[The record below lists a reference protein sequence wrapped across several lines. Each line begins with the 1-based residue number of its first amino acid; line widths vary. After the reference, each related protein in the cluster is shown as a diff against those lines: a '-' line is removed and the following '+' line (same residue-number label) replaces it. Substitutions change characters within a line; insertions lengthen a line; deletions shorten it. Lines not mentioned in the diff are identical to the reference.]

1 MQRIRF
7 TYKSSV
13 VHPSVF
19 LLLYF
24 RMVGIYVFEGF
35 FDLGEEREERL
46 LHCLSKTG
54 GGKLLKQGYDFDMEL
69 FLVADQEDWSRYE
82 ERYGKKTDAEEM
94 WPGRII
100 IFADECRSISTDKTE
115 GDAEYIVYK
124 KEKDGELLNDIINK
138 VAHMGIISEDMQKDL
153 LECGKTYVEHKVWTL
168 SLLGKYFYVAE
179 DDAQY
184 EEVKSRYRLTVRS
197 MLKILESQSS
207 KWGDIRCIYIQ
218 YAVLNMAYEANLYCK
233 RKNRTPMFKS
243 QSLISICRMLLDGR
257 RGLGA
262 MEDSFNLLLAQMYD
276 DLLKDSNMAYKYYLQ
291 SCKDYNAYVY
301 YRKGNYWQDEKDYKK
316 ASRYYSQSVR
326 IYPQYY
332 RAWYMLGCCYML
344 MERYTD
350 ALEMFRNIGRV
361 LKPRLKAGRLRPME
375 IEYLFKAQNQCAYI
389 CNKILNNPQQSIREN
404 LRAVEVW
411 EAIDRSEFFDL
422 FDPEQEVIRRRVKNQ
437 LNVSK
442 IYYEIYLLAVKIGD
456 ASLMMEYLDKL
467 IST

>member
-7 TYKSSV
+7 TYKSSA

-19 LLLYF
+19 LLLFF
-24 RMVGIYVFEGF
+24 RMAGIYVFERF
-35 FDLGEEREERL
+35 FDSDRERESRL
-46 LHCLSKTG
+46 LHRLPQTSG
-54 GGKLLKQGYDFDMEL
+54 GMLLNLDYDFDLEL
-69 FLVADQEDWSRYE
+69 FYVVDEEDWRQYE
-82 ERYGKKTDAEEM
+82 DQYGRETAVTEKL
-94 WPGRII
+94 PGRIV
-100 IFADECRSISTDKTE
+100 IFADDCESFFANRK
-115 GDAEYIVYK
+115 EYIEYK
-124 KEKDGELLNDIINK
+124 KKKEGELLNDIINK
-138 VAHMGIISEDMQKDL
+138 VAHMGIISEDVKKDL